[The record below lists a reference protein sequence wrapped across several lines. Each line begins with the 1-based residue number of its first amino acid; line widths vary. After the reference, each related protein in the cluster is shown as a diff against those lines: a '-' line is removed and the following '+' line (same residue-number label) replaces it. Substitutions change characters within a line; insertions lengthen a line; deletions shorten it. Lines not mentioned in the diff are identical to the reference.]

1 MSELKISVLDAPLVF
16 VDVETNGLD
25 SLRGRVIEVAA
36 IRVEGGKVVK
46 TFRSLIDPEIDVPD
60 YITNLTGITTDD
72 LRGAPTFDVV
82 ADELRGVL
90 DGAIFVAHNV
100 RFDYSFLQQ
109 EFARLDLP
117 FLPRQL
123 CTVKLSRALYP
134 LEKGHKLQDLIQRHG
149 FSFVARHRA
158 YDDAAVLWQF
168 IVPRSRTFSC
178 RTGRAR
184 NRSTAT
190 LAGNPKALVEVGPR
204 FT

>member
-1 MSELKISVLDAPLVF
+1 MPYILVGMSELKISVLDAPLVF

-168 IVPRSRTFSC
+168 IVHVREHFPAEQVALAI
-178 RTGRAR
+178 GRQLR
-184 NRSTAT
+184 
-190 LAGNPKALVEVGPR
+190 
-204 FT
+204 

>member
-1 MSELKISVLDAPLVF
+1 MSELAISVLDAPLVF

-25 SLRGRVIEVAA
+25 SSRGRVIEVAA
-36 IRVEGGKVVK
+36 IRVEGGKVVQ
-46 TFRSLIDPEIDVPD
+46 TFRSLIDPEVDVPY
-60 YITNLTGITTDD
+60 YITNLTGITADD
-72 LRGAPTFDVV
+72 LSGAPTFDVV

-109 EFARLDLP
+109 EFARLGLP

-168 IVPRSRTFSC
+168 IVHVRKHFPPEQVALAI
-178 RTGRAR
+178 GRQLR
-184 NRSTAT
+184 
-190 LAGNPKALVEVGPR
+190 
-204 FT
+204 